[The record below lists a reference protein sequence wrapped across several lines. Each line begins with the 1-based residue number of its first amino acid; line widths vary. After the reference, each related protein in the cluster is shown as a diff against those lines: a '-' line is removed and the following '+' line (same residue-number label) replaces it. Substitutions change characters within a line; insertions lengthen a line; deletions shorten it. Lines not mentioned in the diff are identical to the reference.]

1 MAFDSRLP
9 AAYQEE
15 GPVVTRIGTDHLVTF
30 DYAEP
35 SPIMLFFQRWWRRS
49 ILMLKVGVVVGAVLA
64 YPVMTV
70 MSHRI
75 DDSDVLLA
83 TSQNWASPEAGV
95 AINKIAR
102 ELEGTGWAGD
112 RASWH
117 PQARL
122 TAMPAWQKAT
132 ADALA
137 EHTRLLAVMSPVN
150 GEPDADLTAAA
161 RLLHGMPGDDMRPR
175 LTSAA
180 EALNRFDTRAARGL
194 AIQPDRLELLKAEAR
209 QFAGWA
215 ETDLTDLSTQINRDV
230 VEWPASRTDIVAF
243 YGAKARAHVAREML
257 MATERSEPRLGR
269 TPDVQAAMTRAK
281 DAWGRAARMKPLIVS
296 NQPGDG
302 MLMANHLAS
311 MGFFLAEAKI
321 ASLALAD
328 ALDAVPG
335 EDLESVASLDP
346 DLVATAP

>member
-49 ILMLKVGVVVGAVLA
+49 ILMLKVGTVVGAVLA

-70 MSHRI
+70 MSHKI
-75 DDSDVLLA
+75 DDSDVVLSSTQA
-83 TSQNWASPEAGV
+83 WSSPEAGV

-137 EHTRLLAVMSPVN
+137 EHARLLAVMSPVN

-180 EALNRFDTRAARGL
+180 EALNRFDTRSARGL
-194 AIQPDRLELLKAEAR
+194 ATQPDRMELLKAESR
-209 QFAGWA
+209 LFAGWA
-215 ETDLTDLSTQINRDV
+215 ETDLADLSAQINAET
-230 VEWPASRTDIVAF
+230 VEWPASRQDIIAF

-257 MATERSEPRLGR
+257 LASERADPRFSR
-269 TPDVQAAMTRAK
+269 MPDVQAAMTKATE
-281 DAWGRAARMKPLIVS
+281 AWGHAAHMKPLIVS

-302 MLMANHLAS
+302 MLMANHLAG
-311 MGFFLAEAKI
+311 MGFYLSEAK
-321 ASLALAD
+321 AATLELANAIE
-328 ALDAVPG
+328 ALPA
-335 EDLESVASLDP
+335 EDVESVASLDP
-346 DLVATAP
+346 SLGVAAP

>member
-9 AAYQEE
+9 AAYLEE
-15 GPVVTRIGTDHLVTF
+15 GPVVTRVGTDHLVTF

-49 ILMLKVGVVVGAVLA
+49 ITMLKVGVVVGAVVA

-75 DDSDVLLA
+75 DDSDVVLPP
-83 TSQNWASPEAGV
+83 SQNWASAESGV

-137 EHTRLLAVMSPVN
+137 EHARLMSVIAAT
-150 GEPDADLTAAA
+150 GETPDPDLTAAS

-194 AIQPDRLELLKAEAR
+194 AVLPSRPDLLKAESR
-209 QFAGWA
+209 LFAGWA
-215 ETDLTDLSTQINRDV
+215 ETDLTDLTTQINRDV
-230 VEWPASRTDIVAF
+230 VEWPASRSDIIAF

-257 MATERSEPRLGR
+257 MVAERNAPRLTR
-269 TPDVQAAMTRAK
+269 DPAVQDALTKAR

-311 MGFFLAEAKI
+311 MGFYLTEANR

-328 ALDAVPG
+328 ALDTLPA
-335 EDLESVASLDP
+335 EDLESVAALDA
-346 DLVATAP
+346 DLVPTAP